1 MRVGGGGVGGCNTPL
16 ALNIIVNHNYNSND
30 VKLTDTGFSRNMH
43 IKCKVYKKLKNSFK
57 PPRVRIGI
65 KSHLLVVMFINN
77 S

>member
-1 MRVGGGGVGGCNTPL
+1 MRVGGGGGCNTPL

-57 PPRVRIGI
+57 PPGVRIGI
-65 KSHLLVVMFINN
+65 KYHLLVLLFIRTAQ
-77 S
+77 